1 MSQVIIKSEVGTG
14 KTKELTEYLKFSNQY
29 LDLLCYE
36 MRGKI
41 VLPNQKNIKFLK
53 REKNMIRKINKYIES
68 EYYNEF
74 CKDVITFFLKLK
86 YNIGCN
92 IDHKDYKNSVT
103 FFTSYHYYGLDLHYN
118 QLKEEYKIK
127 DLNNEEDKYKYN
139 CLKSVFFTEY
149 RHINQSPRFTAS
161 NNKIIILPP
170 ESVQL
175 FIKYGGGILFNIIKE
190 LSMNVAIPIIEE
202 FYNKPSFTICGK
214 KKYKNK

>member
-118 QLKEEYKIK
+118 QLKEEY
-127 DLNNEEDKYKYN
+127 
-139 CLKSVFFTEY
+139 
-149 RHINQSPRFTAS
+149 
-161 NNKIIILPP
+161 
-170 ESVQL
+170 
-175 FIKYGGGILFNIIKE
+175 
-190 LSMNVAIPIIEE
+190 
-202 FYNKPSFTICGK
+202 
-214 KKYKNK
+214 

>member
-1 MSQVIIKSEVGTG
+1 MSYKS
-14 KTKELTEYLKFSNQY
+14 KELIEHLKFAKQ
-29 LDLLCYE
+29 LLPMICCE

-41 VLPNQKNIKFLK
+41 ILPNQKILKFLK
-53 REKNMIRKINKYIES
+53 REKNMIKKVNKYIES

-74 CKDVITFFLKLK
+74 CKDVITYFLKLK
-86 YNIGCN
+86 FNIGCD
-92 IDHKDYKNSVT
+92 IDCIDYKNSVS
-103 FFTSYHYYGLDLHYN
+103 FFTSYHYDELDLHYN
-118 QLKEEYKIK
+118 YLKEEYKIK

-149 RHINQSPRFTAS
+149 RHINQSPIFTAS

>member
-1 MSQVIIKSEVGTG
+1 MSYKS
-14 KTKELTEYLKFSNQY
+14 KELIEHLKFAKQ
-29 LDLLCYE
+29 LLPMICCE

-41 VLPNQKNIKFLK
+41 ILPNQKILKFLK
-53 REKNMIRKINKYIES
+53 REKNMIKKVNKYIES

-161 NNKIIILPP
+161 NIKTIILPP
-170 ESVQL
+170 ESIKL
-175 FIKYGGGILFNIIKE
+175 FIKYGGGILVNIIKE
-190 LSMNVAIPIIEE
+190 LSMNDSIPIIKSH
-202 FYNKPSFTICGK
+202 YKSFK
-214 KKYKNK
+214 

>member
-74 CKDVITFFLKLK
+74 CKDVITYFLKLK
-86 YNIGCN
+86 FNIGCD
-92 IDHKDYKNSVT
+92 IDCIDYKNSVS
-103 FFTSYHYYGLDLHYN
+103 FFTSYHYDELALHYN
-118 QLKEEYKIK
+118 YLKEEYKIK

-161 NNKIIILPP
+161 NIKTIILPP
-170 ESVQL
+170 ESIKL
-175 FIKYGGGILFNIIKE
+175 FIKYGGGILVNIIKE
-190 LSMNVAIPIIEE
+190 LSMNDSIPIINSH
-202 FYNKPSFTICGK
+202 YKSFK
-214 KKYKNK
+214 

>member
-1 MSQVIIKSEVGTG
+1 MSYKS
-14 KTKELTEYLKFSNQY
+14 KELIEHLKFAKQ
-29 LDLLCYE
+29 LLPMICCE

-41 VLPNQKNIKFLK
+41 ILPNQKILKFLK
-53 REKNMIRKINKYIES
+53 REKNMIKKVNKYIES

-103 FFTSYHYYGLDLHYN
+103 FFTSYHYYGLDLHCN

-161 NNKIIILPP
+161 NIKTIILPP
-170 ESVQL
+170 ESIKL
-175 FIKYGGGILFNIIKE
+175 FIKYGGGILVNIIKE
-190 LSMNVAIPIIEE
+190 LSMNDSIPIIKSH
-202 FYNKPSFTICGK
+202 YKSFK
-214 KKYKNK
+214 